1 MLLFGLTTTAM
12 KGNLLTIL
20 DILFHR
26 LRHDFAL
33 VRITNVELERGFQKL
48 GLQRCDMKKICCL
61 VAADGVVD
69 VLEFMR
75 TFSWHDVQNVEKA
88 VYEAKL
94 QVIRRNF
101 FLYL

>member
-1 MLLFGLTTTAM
+1 
-12 KGNLLTIL
+12 
-20 DILFHR
+20 
-26 LRHDFAL
+26 
-33 VRITNVELERGFQKL
+33 VELERGFQKL

-94 QVIRRNF
+94 QVIDTTYFHVYVSLNVNM
-101 FLYL
+101 FLFVALLRKN